1 MPQEAMVFA
10 CVDGSSISHSVCDYA
25 AWIAR
30 VTQSPLR
37 LQYNAE
43 PALKAKSIDLSGSMG
58 LATQSQL
65 LAELA
70 EVEAEHQ
77 RLSFAHGRALLD
89 SFKQRVQAQG
99 VEAPVVKLRHGGLT
113 EDLISLEDS
122 LRVLVIGAWGE
133 HEQRVAGRIERLA
146 RAMHRPIFVANNT
159 YIEPKQAVL
168 IFDESPAGQKALQ
181 WAMESP
187 VYANVDIFLV
197 CFGEETEDFVDAAR
211 QLRLANRVVFTAS
224 LVTSEPVDALIQFV
238 QQKRCDLV
246 MLGAFRHNRFHD
258 LLFGSFTA
266 RVLRKAKVPVLLLR

>member
-10 CVDGSSISHSVCDYA
+10 CIDGSSISHSVCDYA

-65 LAELA
+65 LSELA
-70 EVEAEHQ
+70 DVEAEHQ
-77 RLSFAHGRALLD
+77 RLSVAHGKALLD
-89 SFKQRVQAQG
+89 NAKQRVQAQG
-99 VEAPVVKLRHGGLT
+99 IHTPVVKLRHGGLT
-113 EDLISLEDS
+113 EDLISLEAS

-146 RAMHRPIFVANNT
+146 RAMHKPIFVANNT
-159 YIEPKQAVL
+159 YVEPKQAVL
-168 IFDESPAGQKALQ
+168 IYDESAAGQIALQ

-197 CFGEETEDFVDAAR
+197 CFGEETEGFLDAAR

-238 QQKRCDLV
+238 QEKRCDLV